1 MSKLG
6 IYSLHMMQSD
16 RLRPYFLM
24 IVLAAAIVL
33 TALIFS
39 PFLKPLALA
48 AVFAVVLQGLYRSIS
63 ELLGGWPST
72 AALLTV
78 IVSVV
83 LILLP
88 LSLVGVLVGN
98 EARELYFSLNQG
110 GGRSTISEFF
120 LRVDESFGGVIPG
133 LGEFARDASANV
145 DTYTKEALQW
155 ITGHAGDI
163 FSSISQLLLSSFIFL
178 IALYYLLRDGKHVRQ
193 MLIELSPLSDRDDA
207 GVFDRL
213 ELAVNSVIKGNLT
226 IALVQGIL
234 TMVGFTLFGVPSAIL
249 WGTVAAV
256 AALIPGIGT
265 ALVFIPAVAYL
276 FFTGDTAQALG
287 LLGWGTLAV
296 GLVDNFLGPKLI
308 GSGTQLHPLLILL
321 AVIGGIMFFG
331 PIGIF
336 LGPLAL
342 SLLFALLSIY
352 ADVSRRA

>member
-1 MSKLG
+1 
-6 IYSLHMMQSD
+6 
-16 RLRPYFLM
+16 M
-24 IVLAAAIVL
+24 IVLVGAIAL
-33 TALIFS
+33 TALIFA

-48 AVFAVVLQGLYRSIS
+48 AVFAVVLQGLYRMIS
-63 ELLGGWPST
+63 KLLGGWPSV

-78 IVSVV
+78 VVSVF

-98 EARELYFSLNQG
+98 EAHDMYLSLEEG
-110 GGRSTISEFF
+110 GGRSTIAELF
-120 LRVDESFGGVIPG
+120 LRVDETFGGIIPG
-133 LGEFARDASANV
+133 LGEFSRDISANL

-163 FSSISQLLLSSFIFL
+163 FSSISSLLLSLFIFF
-178 IALYYLLRDGKHVRQ
+178 IALYYLLRDGTHVRQ
-193 MLIELSPLSDRDDA
+193 MLIELSPLSDRDDER
-207 GVFDRL
+207 VFDRL
-213 ELAVNSVIKGNLT
+213 ELAVNSVIKGSLT
-226 IALVQGIL
+226 IALVQGVL
-234 TMVGFTLFGVPSAIL
+234 TVIGFTLFGVPSAIL

-265 ALVFIPAVAYL
+265 ALVFIPAVAFL
-276 FFTGDTAQALG
+276 FYTGATPQAFG
-287 LLGWGTLAV
+287 LLAWGTLAV
-296 GLVDNFLGPKLI
+296 GLIDNFLGPKLV
-308 GSGTQLHPLLILL
+308 GSGMRLHPLLILL

-336 LGPLAL
+336 LGPLSV

>member
-1 MSKLG
+1 
-6 IYSLHMMQSD
+6 MMQSD

-24 IVLAAAIVL
+24 IVLGAAIVL
-33 TALIFS
+33 TAFIFA
-39 PFLKPLALA
+39 PFFQPLALA
-48 AVFAVVLQGLYRSIS
+48 AVFAVVLQGLYRRIS
-63 ELLGGWPST
+63 ELLGGWPSI

-98 EARELYFSLNQG
+98 EAREVYFSLEEG
-110 GGRSTISEFF
+110 GGRSTISELF
-120 LRVDESFGGVIPG
+120 LRIDESFGGAIPG
-133 LGEFARDASANV
+133 LGEFARDISANV

-163 FSSISQLLLSSFIFL
+163 FSSISSLLLSFFIFF
-178 IALYYLLRDGKHVRQ
+178 IALYYLLRDGKRVRE

-213 ELAVNSVIKGNLT
+213 EHAVNSVIKGNLT

-234 TMVGFTLFGVPSAIL
+234 TMIGFTLFGVPSAIL

-265 ALVFIPAVAYL
+265 ALVFIPAVIFL
-276 FFTGDTAQALG
+276 FFTGET
-287 LLGWGTLAV
+287 
-296 GLVDNFLGPKLI
+296 
-308 GSGTQLHPLLILL
+308 
-321 AVIGGIMFFG
+321 
-331 PIGIF
+331 
-336 LGPLAL
+336 
-342 SLLFALLSIY
+342 
-352 ADVSRRA
+352 